1 MKQRTGEPWMPAPDY
16 GHSLK
21 GMTLNLLVRDI
32 DRSIAFQTRI
42 LQAEVVYSDPDI
54 AVLRGFGTEWMLHAD
69 HTYLENNLYDLI
81 SNVSVRGT
89 GIEIRL
95 HDCDPDEAEKR
106 ALDLGYAVLA
116 ETENKPHGLRECYL
130 VDDDGYI
137 WVPDVPC

>member
-1 MKQRTGEPWMPAPDY
+1 MPAPEY

-21 GMTLNLLVRDI
+21 GLTLNLLVQNI
-32 DRSIAFQTRI
+32 DRSVQFQTRV
-42 LQAEVVYSDPDI
+42 LKAELVYSDPDI

-69 HTYLENNLYDLI
+69 HTYLENNLYDI
-81 SNVSVRGT
+81 VSDVSTRGL

-106 ALDLGYAVLA
+106 AVELGYKVLA
-116 ETENKPHGLRECYL
+116 RSEDKPHGLRECYL
-130 VDDDGYI
+130 VDDDGYV

>member
-1 MKQRTGEPWMPAPDY
+1 MPAPDY

-95 HDCDPDEAEKR
+95 HDCDPDEAEKI

>member
-1 MKQRTGEPWMPAPDY
+1 MSAPDY

-21 GMTLNLLVRDI
+21 GLTLNLLVKDI
-32 DRSIAFQTRI
+32 DRSVNFQTRV
-42 LQAEVVYSDPDI
+42 LKAELVYSDADF

-69 HTYLENNLYDLI
+69 HTYLENNLYDI
-81 SNVSVRGT
+81 VSDVSVRGL

-106 ALDLGYAVLA
+106 AVELGYKVLA
-116 ETENKPHGLRECYL
+116 HSEDKPHGLRECYL
-130 VDDDGYI
+130 VDDDGYV

>member
-1 MKQRTGEPWMPAPDY
+1 MKKRTGEPWMPAPDY

-21 GMTLNLLVRDI
+21 GMTLNLLVQDI
-32 DRSIAFQTRI
+32 DRSVAFQTKI
-42 LQAEVVYSDPDI
+42 LQTEVVYSDPDI

-89 GIEIRL
+89 GVEIRL

-106 ALDLGYAVLA
+106 ARDLGYSVLA
-116 ETENKPHGLRECYL
+116 GSEDKPHGLRECYL
-130 VDDDGYI
+130 IDDDGYI